1 TLKIDLTGFMFCH
14 KNRINLHKLL
24 KKLLAVLVDNAPNLE
39 ELTIK
44 ECGERERLNT
54 KEMSV
59 KFSQLRML
67 KSLKMPSH
75 FTFESFYDLGKVCR
89 NLPNLQII
97 WASVGCMHH
106 VPDLQYLESRFPSL
120 IVHNIKEFDHRP
132 RFKELEFL
140 LDEICCR
147 NAKRLEI
154 VQNRKSRL
162 FFDGTINEDTIT
174 ERTIYTGTPGQFRK
188 VTIEM
193 DKRTREDTRAGKKYN
208 RYYEEDWEHLT
219 DCMVTVDEKKE
230 SQEDSRFNCV
240 RFVDDTTSFLR
251 AIEFYQASCWQNV
264 QTISVEYL
272 TQFGSGGPLE
282 MNLIAERCPNLE
294 RLIIR
299 NGHCTINPGLNLSS
313 LRDLEFGTSFSNQ
326 LPLSH
331 ILLAAPNLE
340 RVRLGVYEDHLP
352 VIPLEATSMIVDG
365 RILRKLQKLQI
376 VFIEIELDPIVIPTQ
391 GPSCDLCWF
400 LLVRSQYGVEIIEAN
415 PVGQSEASKKS
426 VNFPALRT
434 LAQLSRARG
443 SEQHAGHDAKDR
455 LLTSTEQH
463 LLRLCLPLTT
473 HSCKMME
480 MDDATLLQMTKTRLS
495 NLRLQ
500 ESNLQKLA
508 LNCIVKNYRFFAK
521 NEIQEQNLECLPKPL
536 RNKVLEELSDHFLI
550 SEPCSTPGDMN
561 VRVDI
566 FKRLVNSRTLKI
578 DLTGFMFCHKNRIN
592 LHKLLK
598 KLLAV
603 LVDNAPNLEELTIKD
618 CGERERLNTKEMSVK
633 LSQLRMLKS
642 LKMPSHFTFESFFD
656 LGKVC
661 RNLPNLQI
669 IWASVGCMHHVPDL
683 QYLESRFPS
692 LIVHHIKEFDHRPRF
707 KELEFLLDEICCRNA
722 KRLEIVQNRKS
733 RYTWTVP

>member
-1 TLKIDLTGFMFCH
+1 CKMMEMDDATLLQMTKTRLSNLRLQVSNLQKFALKCIARNYRFYAKNQIQEQNLECLPKPLRNKVLEELSDHFLISEPCSTPGDMNVRVDIFKRLVNSRTLKIDLTGFMFCH

-240 RFVDDTTSFLR
+240 RFVDDATSFLR

-313 LRDLEFGTSFSNQ
+313 LRDLEFGT
-326 LPLSH
+326 
-331 ILLAAPNLE
+331 
-340 RVRLGVYEDHLP
+340 
-352 VIPLEATSMIVDG
+352 
-365 RILRKLQKLQI
+365 
-376 VFIEIELDPIVIPTQ
+376 
-391 GPSCDLCWF
+391 
-400 LLVRSQYGVEIIEAN
+400 
-415 PVGQSEASKKS
+415 
-426 VNFPALRT
+426 
-434 LAQLSRARG
+434 
-443 SEQHAGHDAKDR
+443 
-455 LLTSTEQH
+455 
-463 LLRLCLPLTT
+463 
-473 HSCKMME
+473 
-480 MDDATLLQMTKTRLS
+480 
-495 NLRLQ
+495 
-500 ESNLQKLA
+500 
-508 LNCIVKNYRFFAK
+508 
-521 NEIQEQNLECLPKPL
+521 
-536 RNKVLEELSDHFLI
+536 
-550 SEPCSTPGDMN
+550 
-561 VRVDI
+561 
-566 FKRLVNSRTLKI
+566 
-578 DLTGFMFCHKNRIN
+578 
-592 LHKLLK
+592 
-598 KLLAV
+598 
-603 LVDNAPNLEELTIKD
+603 
-618 CGERERLNTKEMSVK
+618 
-633 LSQLRMLKS
+633 
-642 LKMPSHFTFESFFD
+642 
-656 LGKVC
+656 
-661 RNLPNLQI
+661 
-669 IWASVGCMHHVPDL
+669 
-683 QYLESRFPS
+683 
-692 LIVHHIKEFDHRPRF
+692 
-707 KELEFLLDEICCRNA
+707 
-722 KRLEIVQNRKS
+722 
-733 RYTWTVP
+733 